1 MEKNLQ
7 QIKPFF
13 TPSIVKVQDGKVTVK
28 NESKDPIKIKKNCQA
43 LSIYSTKVVPDSE
56 PSFPNG
62 ILAPQEQILSDNN
75 LIKEIV
81 IDGNL
86 SKASK
91 QPFIETILQ
100 HRRVFDLSLPGYN
113 HAFGTV
119 YASFKFASKARPVP
133 TKIRSPN
140 YGSHQDLLFNQK
152 CHSLK
157 QLGVLIDPME
167 HNIQPLMTH
176 NSWVVKKPSA
186 ANKPWDQ
193 CTLKDTRL
201 VVGLDPLNKFLADP
215 PGKITKTE
223 SVYASLA
230 NWEFRMKTDSDKQK
244 LGYLCI
250 RTAMGTMCFSSATMG
265 LLGMDVFQDE

>member
-1 MEKNLQ
+1 
-7 QIKPFF
+7 
-13 TPSIVKVQDGKVTVK
+13 
-28 NESKDPIKIKKNCQA
+28 
-43 LSIYSTKVVPDSE
+43 
-56 PSFPNG
+56 
-62 ILAPQEQILSDNN
+62 
-75 LIKEIV
+75 
-81 IDGNL
+81 
-86 SKASK
+86 
-91 QPFIETILQ
+91 
-100 HRRVFDLSLPGYN
+100 
-113 HAFGTV
+113 
-119 YASFKFASKARPVP
+119 
-133 TKIRSPN
+133 
-140 YGSHQDLLFNQK
+140 
-152 CHSLK
+152 
-157 QLGVLIDPME
+157 ME

-215 PGKITKTE
+215 PEKITKTE